1 MAGLPEVARLCERYS
16 SRGLVVIGVHDAAGK
31 LEQIEQV
38 IREKSVKYPVL
49 RDTEARETFSAYR
62 ITGIP
67 HLTLVGKGG
76 KILADGKSLREM
88 ERLIQQEL
96 GAP

>member
-1 MAGLPEVARLCERYS
+1 MHERYS

-38 IREKSVKYPVL
+38 IREKGVKYPVL
-49 RDTEARETFSAYR
+49 RDTEARETFSGYR
-62 ITGIP
+62 IAGIP
-67 HLTLVGKGG
+67 HLILVGKDG
-76 KILADGKSLREM
+76 KILADGKSLKEM
-88 ERLIQQEL
+88 ERLIQQDL